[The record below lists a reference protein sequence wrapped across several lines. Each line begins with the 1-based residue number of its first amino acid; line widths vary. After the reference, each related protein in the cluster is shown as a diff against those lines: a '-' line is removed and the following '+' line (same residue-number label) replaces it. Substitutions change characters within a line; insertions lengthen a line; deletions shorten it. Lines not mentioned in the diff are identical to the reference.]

1 MNSPGDSRTPEPWWF
16 SFYFNTYNPCISYL
30 QNNSLQCKIPKEEL
44 HTPRQIQSKKET
56 AQKWRRQTQ
65 NEPKRE
71 EIVTQHDIH
80 PQNFSSFPS
89 KARELCFYNISLA
102 ATVWNV
108 WIEEEEGHLSG
119 IQFRGYDL
127 PTPSRGV
134 GAALRFL
141 FDFAFLWLF
150 GVYASIILLSL
161 RCFFNL
167 LDVFF
172 PELSVNLLGQL

>member
-1 MNSPGDSRTPEPWWF
+1 MEKT
-16 SFYFNTYNPCISYL
+16 NP
-30 QNNSLQCKIPKEEL
+30 KW
-44 HTPRQIQSKKET
+44 T
-56 AQKWRRQTQ
+56 QKGGNRYAAWYS
-65 NEPKRE
+65 
-71 EIVTQHDIH
+71 

-102 ATVWNV
+102 ATVWNA